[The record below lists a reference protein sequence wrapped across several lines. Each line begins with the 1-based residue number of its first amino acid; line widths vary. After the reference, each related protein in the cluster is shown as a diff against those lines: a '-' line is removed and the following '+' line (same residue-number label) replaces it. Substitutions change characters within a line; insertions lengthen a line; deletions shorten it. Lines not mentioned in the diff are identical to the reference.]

1 MTYASVM
8 SRSTGMRLAWLTAV
22 KRPMMKG
29 AVRATRTRSVDPS
42 ETPMASAT
50 SRSPSQNVRTNVSL
64 LKLFST
70 ASAQRSNR
78 VASGR
83 R

>member
-22 KRPMMKG
+22 KRPMMNG
-29 AVRATRTRSVDPS
+29 AVRAMRTRSVGAS

-50 SRSPSQNVRTNVSL
+50 SRSPLQKVRTNVSL

-70 ASAQRSNR
+70 ASAHRSNR
-78 VASGR
+78 VVPGR

>member
-8 SRSTGMRLAWLTAV
+8 SRSTGYGLRGHGGQTPDDEGV
-22 KRPMMKG
+22 
-29 AVRATRTRSVDPS
+29 VRAMRTRSVGPS
-42 ETPMASAT
+42 ETPMASAI
-50 SRSPSQNVRTNVSL
+50 SRSPLQNVRTNVSL

-70 ASAQRSNR
+70 ASAQRSNA
-78 VASGR
+78 VVFGR